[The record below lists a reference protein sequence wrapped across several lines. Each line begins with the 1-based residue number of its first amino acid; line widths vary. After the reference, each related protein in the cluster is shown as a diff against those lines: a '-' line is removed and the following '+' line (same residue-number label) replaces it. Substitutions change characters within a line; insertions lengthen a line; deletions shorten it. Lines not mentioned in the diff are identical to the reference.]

1 MATPTIALPAAPPPD
16 PSEPLPEL
24 PPELLLAFLQTQ
36 HQSDETRE
44 RDALEAFALGGA
56 GQGGVQLEDILNE
69 LLPDGAQALIVSM
82 KRREE
87 LMI

>member
-16 PSEPLPEL
+16 PAEPLPEL

-56 GQGGVQLEDILNE
+56 GQGGVLLEDILNE
-69 LLPDGAQALIVSM
+69 LLPDGEQDLLKS
-82 KRREE
+82 
-87 LMI
+87 

>member
-44 RDALEAFALGGA
+44 RDALEAFALGGV

-69 LLPDGAQALIVSM
+69 LLPDGEQDLLRS
-82 KRREE
+82 
-87 LMI
+87 